1 MAAQGSEVVLP
12 CEARGS
18 PLPLVSWM
26 KDGEPLLP
34 QSLEQGPG
42 LKLESVSVGDAGT
55 YSCTAASEAGEAR
68 RHFQLTVMGGYLV
81 LSSFGGWRVRW
92 DPGDEKNPVRKR
104 SSPEVWGHLCARLQR
119 EALLALPAELLWLRS
134 LVLFSSIPIFLPPDP
149 WCQKQKLEL
158 PTCRDTAS
166 QGSPKACSEGPY

>member
-34 QSLEQGPG
+34 QSLEPGSG
-42 LKLESVSVGDAGT
+42 LKLEAVSIGDSGT
-55 YSCTAASEAGEAR
+55 YSCMAASEAGEAR
-68 RHFQLTVMGGYLV
+68 RHFQLTVMGGCLV
-81 LSSFGGWRVRW
+81 LSGWRVRW
-92 DPGDEKNPVRKR
+92 DSGAEKKPAGKR
-104 SSPEVWGHLCARLQR
+104 SSLEVWGPLCVRLQR
-119 EALLALPAELLWLRS
+119 ETLLALPAELLWLRS
-134 LVLFSSIPIFLPPDP
+134 PVLFSSISTLFTTRPLVS
-149 WCQKQKLEL
+149 KQKLEP

-166 QGSPKACSEGPY
+166 RCSPK